1 MNSKPI
7 GIFDSG
13 VGGLTVFTEIRKTLP
28 NENIIYLGDTKNFPY
43 GSKSKEEIIDL
54 AINNVEILLKK
65 NVKIIVIACGTA
77 TSQAIDIL
85 KQRYSIP
92 IIGIIEPTIEY
103 VKKQQIDEIGV
114 IATEGTI
121 RSGAWENKLKE
132 KIDGI
137 KVENKAC
144 PMLAT
149 IAEEGKAKSAE
160 GRNAIKE
167 YMQPFK
173 SKHINKIILGC
184 THYPIYDEII
194 RQELNYE
201 VELINSGTIVAKY
214 LKEYLKQENME
225 NTEGKKLE
233 KIYLTRPEKE
243 FKNIAKNIMKVDI
256 EIEEIN

>member
-184 THYPIYDEII
+184 THYPIYDQII